1 MFHHGFGHRGHRRG
15 LRFVILFSLN
25 ESPKNGIEIMKEI
38 ESMTKGWWRPSP
50 GSLYPMLAKMS
61 QEGFIRRREDG
72 KYELTEIGKEEIE
85 IIRQRMAMMS
95 SFKESMR
102 HEASS
107 PEEILEEME
116 FYVDYLEDL
125 KKNDPT
131 KISNLTD
138 RIKRLSERLMKVVS

>member
-1 MFHHGFGHRGHRRG
+1 MFHHGFGHRGGRRG

-38 ESMTKGWWRPSP
+38 EEMTKGWWRPSP

-72 KYELTEIGKEEIE
+72 KYELTEIGKDEIE
-85 IIRQRMAMMS
+85 IIRQRMAVMS

-102 HEASS
+102 REPSS
-107 PEEILEEME
+107 PEEIIEEIE

-125 KKNDPT
+125 KRNDPG
-131 KISNLTD
+131 KLSMISD